1 MKDWKTTLAGIA
13 TIVGGLCG
21 AGLNLYHNQPVNTT
35 ALLASITAGVGLIH
49 AADSKP
55 ADSK

>member
-35 ALLASITAGVGLIH
+35 TLLASITAGVGLIH
-49 AADSKP
+49 ASDSK
-55 ADSK
+55 